1 MSREQWQS
9 ICQTKFIQRNMQFVL
24 QKMTFILTFFI
35 IKNNNSN
42 IQKDYLNIYELKF
55 HICMFC
61 FDLVFFLL
69 ILNYLPMLVDFVLM
83 QSNYRGDNW
92 RTKCLRTKKLFID
105 AFFLQRLL
113 PSRPPCAGAPNSL
126 IAHLISSL

>member
-1 MSREQWQS
+1 
-9 ICQTKFIQRNMQFVL
+9 MQFVL

-55 HICMFC
+55 HICMF
-61 FDLVFFLL
+61 
-69 ILNYLPMLVDFVLM
+69 
-83 QSNYRGDNW
+83 
-92 RTKCLRTKKLFID
+92 
-105 AFFLQRLL
+105 
-113 PSRPPCAGAPNSL
+113 SL